1 MSLGE
6 RLVREYDTEKI
17 SIVVPGS
24 HSALQILLGAK
35 VEGLKTILI
44 TRRDLA
50 PLYQRYPHLYDEL
63 ILLDTW
69 VELASDKITS
79 RLRKANAILVPH
91 AGLVE
96 YVGVDR
102 AERLQLPI
110 HGNRLLFRI
119 ESDQHAKMRLLE
131 EAGIP
136 TPRRYTSAREVD
148 RLVIVK
154 LPGAKGGRGYFLA
167 STPREVEDGLR
178 RLVEQG
184 VLDDPS
190 KAIIQEYVVG
200 VPAYYHYYSSRLYN
214 RVELLGA
221 DIRYE
226 SNVDGLRR
234 LPPRY
239 IEESGIEPSFV
250 VVGNLPLVMRER
262 LLLRIIEYGERFA
275 RTVESVTGLPMIGPY
290 CLESIVRDDL
300 EIRVFEFSGRIVAG
314 TNIYMGIGS
323 PYASLYWGTEPMWM
337 GRRIAR
343 EIREAAEK
351 GRLSDIVT

>member
-1 MSLGE
+1 MALGE
-6 RLVREYDTEKI
+6 EIVKSYDPDRVSVAI
-17 SIVVPGS
+17 IGS
-24 HSALQILLGAK
+24 HSALQLLLGARA
-35 VEGLKTILI
+35 EGLRSILLV
-44 TRRDLA
+44 TRQLA
-50 PLYQRYPHLYDEL
+50 PLYERLGLHDRMV
-63 ILLDTW
+63 LLDSW
-69 VELASDKITS
+69 AELASEKVAGL
-79 RLRKANAILVPH
+79 LRAENAVLVPH

-96 YVGVDR
+96 YVGVER
-102 AERLQLPI
+102 AERLGVPI

-119 ESDQHAKMRLLE
+119 EADQHAKMRLLE
-131 EAGIP
+131 EAGVP
-136 TPRRYTSAREVD
+136 TPRVYRSPREVD

-167 STPREVEDGLR
+167 RTPEEVEEGLR

-184 VLDDPS
+184 LLDDPGR
-190 KAIIQEYVVG
+190 AVIQEYVVG
-200 VPAYYHYYSSRLYN
+200 VPAYYHYYASRLYG
-214 RVELLGA
+214 RVELLGV

-239 IEESGIEPSFV
+239 AEGVEPSFV

-262 LLLRIIEYGERFA
+262 LLLKIIEYGERFA
-275 RTVESVTGLPMIGPY
+275 RAVEEATGLPMIGPY

-314 TNIYMGIGS
+314 TNVYMGVGS
-323 PYASLYWGTEPMWM
+323 PYAWLYWSEPMWM

-343 EIREAAEK
+343 EIRVAARE
-351 GRLSDIVT
+351 GRLESIVT

>member
-1 MSLGE
+1 MTLGQ
-6 RLVREYDTEKI
+6 RLVKDYDAERV
-17 SIVVPGS
+17 SIAVPGS

-35 VEGLKTILI
+35 TEGLRAILLV
-44 TRRDLA
+44 RRDLA
-50 PLYQRYPHLYDEL
+50 PLYQRYPHLYDEA
-63 ILLDTW
+63 IVLDSW
-69 VELASDKITS
+69 AELASERIAS
-79 RLRKANAILVPH
+79 RLRRENAVLVPH

-96 YVGVDR
+96 YVGVER

-119 ESDQHAKMRLLE
+119 EADQHAKMRLLE

-136 TPRRYTSAREVD
+136 TPRRYPSPRDVD
-148 RLVIVK
+148 GLVIVK

-167 STPREVEDGLR
+167 STPEGVEEGLR

-184 VLDDPS
+184 VIDDPS

-200 VPAYYHYYSSRLYN
+200 VPAYYHYYASRLYS

-239 IEESGIEPSFV
+239 AESLEPSFV

-262 LLLRIIEYGERFA
+262 LLLKIIEYGERFA
-275 RTVESVTGLPMIGPY
+275 RTVEEVTGMPMIGPY
-290 CLESIVRDDL
+290 SLESIVRDDL

-314 TNIYMGIGS
+314 TNVYMGVGS

-351 GRLSDIVT
+351 GRLADIVT